1 MTVRDLIN
9 ELEHFNDD
17 MEVVIKP
24 SNSMYV
30 DGISGTNTRKLRSF
44 YGEDRE
50 VLVVTSDGQVG
61 AI

>member
-9 ELEHFNDD
+9 ELEHFNDN

-30 DGISGTNTRKLRSF
+30 DGVSETNTRRLKSF
-44 YGEDRE
+44 
-50 VLVVTSDGQVG
+50 
-61 AI
+61 